1 MPQLDV
7 STYPGQLFWLFV
19 SFFLLWFVLHVW
31 LVPRFSRIFEKRR
44 KHIEQLLAKASTLQT
59 HAEILNRQGC
69 ERLEHVQAQAEHL
82 IKQTA
87 IEADLEKHMEH
98 KRCSD
103 WLQEEREKTERAFDE
118 IRRKALQD
126 AISLGPS
133 LGVDV
138 FNRLSKKEPILETIP
153 QDKP

>member
-7 STYPGQLFWLFV
+7 STYPGQLFWLLI
-19 SFFLLWFVLHVW
+19 SFFFLWVVLHVW
-31 LVPRFSRIFEKRR
+31 FVPRFSRIFEKRR
-44 KHIEQLLAKASTLQT
+44 KHMEQLLAKASALQT
-59 HAEILNRQGC
+59 HAEILNRQAC
-69 ERLEHVQAQAEHL
+69 ERLEHVKVQAEHL

-87 IEADLEKHMEH
+87 IEMSLEKHLEQE
-98 KRCSD
+98 KCST

-126 AISLGPS
+126 VTSLGPS

-138 FNRLSKKEPILETIP
+138 FNRLAQKASTLETAP